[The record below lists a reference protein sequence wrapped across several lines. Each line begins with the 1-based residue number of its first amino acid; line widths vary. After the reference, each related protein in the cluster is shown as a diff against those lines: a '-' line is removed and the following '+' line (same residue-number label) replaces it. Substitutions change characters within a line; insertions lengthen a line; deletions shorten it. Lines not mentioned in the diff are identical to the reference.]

1 MTWYI
6 NFLEKRSLYTI
17 FSHMIKESMIQIES
31 IWELFYNQKKWLEHV
46 SCSISPTYKFF
57 CPSLLIKIDKNDS
70 GRTNIHLNSANA
82 LSFCSENLHFTRLIY
97 SQKMRLSVVNI
108 ASCRPFFPFT
118 FQISGCFYSSHL
130 KNHQTKAFKRGESEA
145 NLSHLYNTWPPGKT
159 NKDHYKSWLV
169 HLHSF
174 WIIDRPGL
182 S

>member
-70 GRTNIHLNSANA
+70 GRTNIHLNSANT

-108 ASCRPFFPFT
+108 ASCRPFFSLYFSNIWLFLLEPFEKSSNQS
-118 FQISGCFYSSHL
+118 FQ
-130 KNHQTKAFKRGESEA
+130 KRRIRS
-145 NLSHLYNTWPPGKT
+145 
-159 NKDHYKSWLV
+159 
-169 HLHSF
+169 
-174 WIIDRPGL
+174 
-182 S
+182 